1 MPTNRAKIKRISQST
16 NTSIESYVRWHFGI
30 TPYLDPHITGGSPWS
45 GGKGQEFW
53 EKNKDA
59 ILTYLKQ
66 KKGGK
71 DVNK

>member
-30 TPYLDPHITGGSPWS
+30 RA
-45 GGKGQEFW
+45 GGKGREFW
-53 EKNKDA
+53 QKNKDA
-59 ILTYLKQ
+59 ILTYLKE
-66 KKGGK
+66 KKRGK